1 MPTNLSIQ
9 TLIGDVV
16 GATGHRYTVR
26 DSAGNNMDTVKI
38 IANPAGGY
46 LGVYHTGDNV
56 NLATSAD
63 LLTWVFR
70 RTLDPQATQP
80 TICVLPTGGFLTA
93 VEHNTQAGSGGLI
106 RLRHYP
112 NLSALL
118 AGAFSVERTL
128 PRSLSACNEG
138 TPNIF
143 SVSLLPD
150 IDHSIIDLGL
160 HYQRNCDL
168 DRQARGRL
176 TNFTSWSAAADTATD
191 DLLVAAA
198 AAQGRAI
205 NGNIGDRDTFM
216 FDNIRYTMHE
226 VQYTKND
233 FGSWR
238 VYLHNWQTGGTTQ
251 IPITTHRGSTA
262 FANPTVTSLIS
273 PAGRPAIVTTLF
285 VPSEGAAPDESGQL
299 VYYREYVTLPTPAT
313 GLSASYFDNLD
324 FTGATLGR
332 TDPRIDFDFGAGAPS
347 ANLGSDQFAVRW
359 SGRVLADR
367 TESYTFYTQTD
378 DGVRLWVNGVQLVND
393 WTDHGIVEN
402 RGTIALIAGRKYDL
416 LMEYYDNAGS
426 GLARLLWSSA
436 GTPKSVIPA
445 DHLFQPTNGL
455 TGSYFAGLTLTGQA
469 HTRNDPTANFNW
481 GNGFGDPNVGSELFS
496 VRWTGRVTPPF
507 SETYR
512 FYANSDDGVRL
523 WVNNVLLVDDWTDHG
538 PTESSGTIALTAGVR
553 YDIRMEYYQKGG
565 GALVQLLW
573 SSPSVA
579 KQIVPRERLTPTTAT
594 VTPQVD

>member
-1 MPTNLSIQ
+1 
-9 TLIGDVV
+9 
-16 GATGHRYTVR
+16 
-26 DSAGNNMDTVKI
+26 
-38 IANPAGGY
+38 
-46 LGVYHTGDNV
+46 
-56 NLATSAD
+56 
-63 LLTWVFR
+63 
-70 RTLDPQATQP
+70 
-80 TICVLPTGGFLTA
+80 
-93 VEHNTQAGSGGLI
+93 
-106 RLRHYP
+106 
-112 NLSALL
+112 
-118 AGAFSVERTL
+118 
-128 PRSLSACNEG
+128 
-138 TPNIF
+138 
-143 SVSLLPD
+143 
-150 IDHSIIDLGL
+150 
-160 HYQRNCDL
+160 
-168 DRQARGRL
+168 
-176 TNFTSWSAAADTATD
+176 
-191 DLLVAAA
+191 
-198 AAQGRAI
+198 
-205 NGNIGDRDTFM
+205 
-216 FDNIRYTMHE
+216 
-226 VQYTKND
+226 
-233 FGSWR
+233 
-238 VYLHNWQTGGTTQ
+238 
-251 IPITTHRGSTA
+251 
-262 FANPTVTSLIS
+262 
-273 PAGRPAIVTTLF
+273 
-285 VPSEGAAPDESGQL
+285 
-299 VYYREYVTLPTPAT
+299 
-313 GLSASYFDNLD
+313 LD

-332 TDPRIDFDFGAGAPS
+332 TDPHIDFDFGAGAPS
-347 ANLGSDQFAVRW
+347 ANLGPDQFAVRW

-402 RGTIALIAGRKYDL
+402 HGTIALIAGRKYDL
-416 LMEYYDNAGS
+416 LMEYYDNAGN

-579 KQIVPRERLTPTTAT
+579 KQVVPRERLTPTTAT
-594 VTPQVD
+594 VTPPVD